1 MSSSAI
7 DRVAPRTIERRLSS
21 NKSGNALLNRI
32 PAAHL
37 DSLLRDCRSPLLS
50 MRLKALGVTKA
61 AERHALQQALREE
74 EERA

>member
-7 DRVAPRTIERRLSS
+7 DRVAPRTVERRLSS
-21 NKSGNALLNRI
+21 NKPGNALLNRI
-32 PAAHL
+32 PAQHL

-50 MRLKALGVTKA
+50 MRLKALGIKKV
-61 AERHALQQALREE
+61 AERQALQQALRNE